1 MDTGCIIDV
10 AGNLNSVYGWPLK
23 NQVWTVWYG
32 LYVDFFINSKYC
44 SITESL
50 VGWILR
56 CHNVDTEEVGMRIQG
71 DCILYLEIP
80 TVQRVGA
87 P

>member
-32 LYVDFFINSKYC
+32 LYVDFFF
-44 SITESL
+44 
-50 VGWILR
+50 
-56 CHNVDTEEVGMRIQG
+56 Q
-71 DCILYLEIP
+71 
-80 TVQRVGA
+80 
-87 P
+87 